1 MDTQRRSGFLH
12 LIGADLTI
20 DSFRAE
26 AANTAQLPPHQLQ
39 SAVVDISKALNEAL
53 RKNGINAMLYLRRA
67 EDSLTP
73 EVRPEESRTAI
84 AGPRL
89 TAWQQRR
96 VLGHI
101 ESSLATPLRNREL
114 AALVG
119 FSEFHFNV
127 AFRNS
132 LGTSPHEFL
141 IRRRIE
147 RAQQLMLSTRM
158 PLCDIAAECGL
169 ADQAHLSRLFRKFV
183 GETPAAWRKT
193 RLAVAAGLPDG
204 AARRSMTP
212 SVGSDQQISRVM

>member
-1 MDTQRRSGFLH
+1 MDTQLNAGFSGLD
-12 LIGADLTI
+12 GADLPI
-20 DSFRAE
+20 DPILGGVGD
-26 AANTAQLPPHQLQ
+26 AARLSPQQLQ
-39 SAVVDISKALNEAL
+39 LAVADISRTLNEAL

-67 EDSLTP
+67 EDSPTP
-73 EVRPEESRTAI
+73 ELRPEMTRTATS
-84 AGPRL
+84 GPRL
-89 TAWQQRR
+89 TAWQRRR
-96 VLGHI
+96 VLDHI

-183 GETPAAWRKT
+183 GETPAAWR
-193 RLAVAAGLPDG
+193 RSRFAGAAGLSGG
-204 AARRSMTP
+204 AARRSTIAT
-212 SVGSDQQISRVM
+212 VGSLN